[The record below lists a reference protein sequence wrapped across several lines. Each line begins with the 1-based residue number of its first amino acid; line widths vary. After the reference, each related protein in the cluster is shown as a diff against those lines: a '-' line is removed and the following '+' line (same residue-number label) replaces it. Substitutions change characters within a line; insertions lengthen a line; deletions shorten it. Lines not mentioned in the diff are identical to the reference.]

1 MVDDLYKRL
10 RSREVL
16 HRSWATVKQS
26 GLSSPSAATVSA
38 IKNYDERWLSNL
50 EQVAKRLRNGTFQF
64 TGEEGVTVPKG
75 KGKGLRPIVM
85 APISN
90 RIVRRAILEV
100 LQGFGSDSAPSQKRW
115 SGVPA
120 VKRVMETRTSVG
132 GIKERGVPHGLSLI
146 DEAVR
151 SGKPWFVRSDI
162 KEFFTRIPL
171 AEVNEFIARAA
182 PDPRFASFFKAA
194 LATNLANKVALEERT
209 HFKLFPSEEVGV
221 AQGSALSALA
231 ANIALREFDTQMND
245 RGIVCVRYID
255 DFIMLGATEAK
266 VQKAYAAAREHLTS
280 MGMDVYER
288 TDAAARSAGKFDEG
302 NIYDGTDVLGYRVSG
317 TSRQPSSAA
326 MQAFGKKC
334 GSLVEEAKKELRLAA
349 SGQSTRPGQGYH
361 QAMVLLHK
369 TVRGW
374 SQAFRHTT
382 ATQAFKSFDNEIDRC
397 IDELRTFANDLTR
410 GATNEVRRR
419 VMGVQLLADTPSHP
433 LPAVPQ
439 LKQITRPKIKDAAQ
453 PGSDRNNCARP

>member
-1 MVDDLYKRL
+1 
-10 RSREVL
+10 
-16 HRSWATVKQS
+16 VKQS
-26 GLSSPSAATVSA
+26 GLSSPSDATVSA

-50 EQVAKRLRNGTFQF
+50 EQLAKRLRSGNFQF
-64 TGEEGVTVPKG
+64 TGEQGITVPKG

-85 APISN
+85 APISH

-100 LQGFGSDSAPSQKRW
+100 LQGFGSDDAPSRKRW
-115 SGVPA
+115 LGVSA

-171 AEVNEFIARAA
+171 AEVNEFIAKAM
-182 PDPRFASFFKAA
+182 PDPRFASIFKAA
-194 LATNLANKVALEERT
+194 LTTNLANKAELEERT
-209 HFKLFPSEEVGV
+209 HFKLFPSEDVGV

-231 ANIALREFDTQMND
+231 ANIALREFDIQMND

-255 DFIMLGATEAK
+255 DFIMLGATRAK
-266 VQKAYAAAREHLTS
+266 VQKAYEAAREHLTS
-280 MGMDVYER
+280 MGMDVYDR
-288 TDAAARSAGKFDEG
+288 ADAAARSAGKFDEG

-326 MQAFGKKC
+326 MQAFKKKC
-334 GSLVEEAKKELRLAA
+334 GSLVGEAKKEMRLAA
-349 SGQSTRPGQGYH
+349 SGQSTRPGHGYH

-382 ATQAFKSFDNEIDRC
+382 ASQAFKSFDKEIDRY
-397 IDELRTFANDLTR
+397 IEELRTFANDLTR

-419 VMGVQLLADTPSHP
+419 VMGVQLLTDTPSHP

-439 LKQITRPKIKDAAQ
+439 PKQTTGPKIEDAAQ
-453 PGSDRNNCARP
+453 STLVVRPFSAISRRAI